1 VSAANRSGLMLKRAS
16 VRSIIVF
23 AAPTSAWR
31 MAREASTSMMMPNF
45 TSIR

>member
-1 VSAANRSGLMLKRAS
+1 MTKAESAANRPGLMLKRVS

-31 MAREASTSMMMPNF
+31 MARSNPTAW
-45 TSIR
+45 RDD